1 MSLVGAFKGLIR
13 GHREDIKK
21 GGDTMS
27 VPPPLID
34 ELMYYEFL
42 GFSSDRHF
50 FIFF

>member
-1 MSLVGAFKGLIR
+1 MSLVGAIKGLIR

-21 GGDTMS
+21 GGDTYEY
-27 VPPPLID
+27 PLLID
-34 ELMYYEFL
+34 ELRYYEFL